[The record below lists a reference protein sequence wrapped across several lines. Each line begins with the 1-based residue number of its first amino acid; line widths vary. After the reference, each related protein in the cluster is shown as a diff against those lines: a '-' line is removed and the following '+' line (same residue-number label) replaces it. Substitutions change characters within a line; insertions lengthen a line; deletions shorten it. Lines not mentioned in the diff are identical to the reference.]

1 MQAIKVQTGVNIP
14 GLDPLVMP
22 AAAIHGQFFFKKTG
36 KKLGGAVK
44 LSGIIVK
51 SFGSELLEPCVNKT
65 PFLREPDWFSKT
77 VHEPEEYIG
86 YCGFDST
93 ALDGYLTEKDK
104 HIKLPKIHGR
114 FYMVGPVKLSIYAY
128 LRLEFKGGPTTGEEA
143 RAWKLEHGSKTG
155 CKEGG
160 FVGNMMSELYVRL
173 DIGGAASVGIYRA
186 RLGLDIKVLNAEVR
200 GTGELLA
207 NGFGKEFHMELSALS
222 GAIVAR

>member
-1 MQAIKVQTGVNIP
+1 MQAIQVQTGVPIP

-22 AAAIHGQFFFKKTG
+22 ALAIHGQFFFKKTG

-51 SFGSELLEPCVNKT
+51 SFGSELLKPCVNKT
-65 PFLREPDWFSKT
+65 PFLGEPDWFSKT
-77 VHEPEEYIG
+77 VHEPKEYIG

-93 ALDGYLTEKDK
+93 ALDGYTTEKAK
-104 HIKLPKIHGR
+104 HIKIPKIHGR

-128 LRLEFKGGPTTGEEA
+128 LRLEFEGGPTIGGADESE
-143 RAWKLEHGSKTG
+143 LEHGSKTG

-160 FVGNMMSELYVRL
+160 FVGNMMSELYIRL
-173 DIGGAASVGIYRA
+173 DIGGAASVGIFRA

-207 NGFGKEFHMELSALS
+207 NGFGKEVHMELSALS